1 MVLFI
6 DKIHMLGTWTQWN
19 DPFTLNV
26 IVEYRIIKAESCAI
40 NIDITAELQQPQSA
54 GITSRAYI
62 EAIEVKDKLRVQC
75 TSLRHFSTFNHKITV
90 QSLHVFITVVQ
101 VATNSISSQR
111 AQKLALNT
119 EQYSQSMIYVNL

>member
-1 MVLFI
+1 
-6 DKIHMLGTWTQWN
+6 MLGTWAQWN

-40 NIDITAELQQPQSA
+40 NIDITAELLQPQSA
-54 GITSRAYI
+54 AITVQAGPTYI
-62 EAIEVKDKLRVQC
+62 ETIEVKDKLRVQC
-75 TSLRHFSTFNHKITV
+75 TSWRHFSTLNHKITV

>member
-1 MVLFI
+1 
-6 DKIHMLGTWTQWN
+6 MLGTWTQWN

-40 NIDITAELQQPQSA
+40 NIDITAELLQPQSA
-54 GITSRAYI
+54 AITVQAGPTYI
-62 EAIEVKDKLRVQC
+62 ETIEVKDKLRVQC
-75 TSLRHFSTFNHKITV
+75 TSWRYFSTFNHKITV

-119 EQYSQSMIYVNL
+119 EQYSQSMIYVI